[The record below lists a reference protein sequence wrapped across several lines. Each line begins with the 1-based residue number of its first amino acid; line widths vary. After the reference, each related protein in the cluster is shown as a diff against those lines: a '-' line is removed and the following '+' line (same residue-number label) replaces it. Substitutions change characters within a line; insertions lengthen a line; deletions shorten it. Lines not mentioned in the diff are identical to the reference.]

1 MLHHQV
7 WPPRKGLQKE
17 KRGETER
24 KDRIQGVVKT
34 RRKIKRGEKLDKD
47 SAPQWASLEFAVTRL
62 KLIYHKGRRCDETPL
77 IYCKGPWLPLSL
89 FTIWHQV
96 VASTTSQCDL
106 WGKDSSRLVAEKKQ
120 CLDTERKSHAFLLAH
135 RGNSSSSSLTGM
147 ARNHLNTH
155 PALLERVTQ
164 KKGASELRWVCISTW
179 NKMQWSDC

>member
-47 SAPQWASLEFAVTRL
+47 SAPQWTSLEFAVTRL

-77 IYCKGPWLPLSL
+77 IYCKGPWLPLTL

-96 VASTTSQCDL
+96 VASTTSLCDL
-106 WGKDSSRLVAEKKQ
+106 WGKDSSRLVAEKKTVLGHGKEITRFSFGPQ
-120 CLDTERKSHAFLLAH
+120 RKQQQQLLDRHGQEPLKHSPGTPRACHSEERS
-135 RGNSSSSSLTGM
+135 
-147 ARNHLNTH
+147 
-155 PALLERVTQ
+155 
-164 KKGASELRWVCISTW
+164 
-179 NKMQWSDC
+179 